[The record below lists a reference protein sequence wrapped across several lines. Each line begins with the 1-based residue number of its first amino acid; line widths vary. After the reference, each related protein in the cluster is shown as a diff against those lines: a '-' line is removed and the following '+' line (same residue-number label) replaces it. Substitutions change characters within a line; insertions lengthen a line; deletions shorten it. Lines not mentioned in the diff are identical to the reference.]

1 MPPTKATATATLEIP
16 PLTVRVVHL
25 TLVGDSPLIVH
36 AWSKKAREEML
47 AKQMGKAQ
55 AKKAPKDPEQ
65 DYREAFYASVD
76 GRFGPPPGPYGFPA
90 VAFKAAAVDAASQ
103 VSGLTKV
110 FLRGAFHVIGE
121 LVTIEGEPRMRE
133 DMVRVGMGTADIRY
147 RPEFPEWS
155 ATVPVRMSST
165 VTLEQVVH
173 LFNQA
178 GFSCGIGEWRP
189 QRDGP
194 FGLFH
199 VAEVAEV
206 G

>member
-1 MPPTKATATATLEIP
+1 MAVAKATTPATLEIP
-16 PLTVRVVHL
+16 ELRIRVVNL
-25 TLVGDSPLIVH
+25 KIVGDSPLIVH
-36 AWSKKAREEML
+36 AWSKKARDEML

-65 DYREAFYASVD
+65 DYREAFYYTED
-76 GRFGPPPGPYGFPA
+76 GRYGFPA

-121 LVTIEGEPRMRE
+121 MVPIEGEPRMRE
-133 DMVRVGMGTADIRY
+133 DMVRVGMGTADIRF
-147 RPEFPEWS
+147 RPEFPTWS
-155 ATVPVRMSST
+155 ATVPVRMSS
-165 VTLEQVVH
+165 VITLEQLVH

-189 QRDGP
+189 QKDGP
-194 FGLFH
+194 FGMFH
-199 VAEVAEV
+199 VEAVEEV
-206 G
+206 

>member
-1 MPPTKATATATLEIP
+1 MAVAKATTPATLEIP
-16 PLTVRVVHL
+16 ELRIRVVNL
-25 TLVGDSPLIVH
+25 KLVGDSPLIVH

-55 AKKAPKDPEQ
+55 TKKAPKDPEQ
-65 DYREAFYASVD
+65 DYQEAFYYTPD
-76 GRFGPPPGPYGFPA
+76 GRYGFPA

-121 LVTIEGEPRMRE
+121 MVPIEGEPRMRE
-133 DMVRVGMGTADIRY
+133 DMVRVGMGTADIRF

-155 ATVPVRMSST
+155 ATVPVRMSS
-165 VTLEQVVH
+165 VITLEQLVH

-189 QRDGP
+189 QKDGP
-194 FGLFH
+194 FDMFH
-199 VAEVAEV
+199 VEAVEEV
-206 G
+206 